1 MKLRGVVAVAALA
14 AAGAVWALQSSP
26 VEALLARAEDGAAIF
41 QAKCKM
47 CHGADG
53 KGTPVGQKLGAPDL
67 TAKKYP
73 AADVAKVV
81 ESGKN
86 KMTGFKG
93 KLSDAEIKAVA
104 AYVGN
109 GLK

>member
-1 MKLRGVVAVAALA
+1 MKRLLVAAVLLASFAARADDA
-14 AAGAVWALQSSP
+14 AALY
-26 VEALLARAEDGAAIF
+26 

-53 KGTPVGQKLGAPDL
+53 KGTAVGKTMGAPDL
-67 TAKKYP
+67 TAAKIS
-73 AADVAKVV
+73 AADATKVI
-81 ESGKN
+81 ENGKG

-93 KLSDAEIKAVA
+93 KLADADIQALGTYVA
-104 AYVGN
+104 N

>member
-1 MKLRGVVAVAALA
+1 MKRLAIAAALILA
-14 AAGAVWALQSSP
+14 AA
-26 VEALLARAEDGAAIF
+26 AAHADDAATLY

-53 KGTPVGQKLGAPDL
+53 KGTSVGLKMGAPDL
-67 TAKKYP
+67 TAKKVTL
-73 AADVAKVV
+73 AEATSAITD
-81 ESGKN
+81 GKG

-93 KLSDAEIKAVA
+93 KLSDAEIKSLAT
-104 AYVGN
+104 YVSN

>member
-1 MKLRGVVAVAALA
+1 MKRIAIVAALLLSA
-14 AAGAVWALQSSP
+14 AA
-26 VEALLARAEDGAAIF
+26 ARAEDGAAIF
-41 QAKCKM
+41 QAKCKL

-53 KGTPVGQKLGAPDL
+53 KGSPVGLKMGAPDL
-67 TAKKYP
+67 TTKKVS
-73 AADVAKVV
+73 AADATKVI
-81 ESGKN
+81 ESGKG

-104 AYVGN
+104 GFVGN